1 MFVGVSIDNDSS
13 NTPHITVYTLC
24 TLEGII
30 NLMSYEEQKP
40 IIFLIDDESAILRAL
55 SRELNDIDANIH
67 LFDGALDALAR
78 VESCSPDVIVSDVR
92 MPEMDGIELMEKISD
107 VLPLSE
113 RILLTGYADMEAAI
127 NAINRGRVHYY
138 LEKPWDKEHLRR
150 VVDKGIRLSRLRQR
164 NQYLEQLTQ
173 DQNAQLQEWND
184 KLELKVE
191 ARTQLLKES
200 YQSTISTFSALVEQ
214 RMHEHQSNSRD
225 VADYCVEVGKLLNFS
240 KEELQ
245 SLNFAALMRNV
256 GKVGFSDELLS
267 TPYHAM
273 TADQRCEYQ
282 QHPSLSAVAVA
293 ALKPFKASAPIL
305 AKFCENTDGTGY
317 PESLRGSEIPVAASV
332 LAICCDYYDA
342 MAGYICHPPLTRGQ
356 ARDWLVENSDEL
368 YPLSVVDAA
377 LAVIDSH
384 EQAADIIDAGEQ
396 SLSSHA
402 LRDGMRLTRDLISPA
417 GVLLLRKGTELD
429 SQLISHLVHL
439 ERNGGLVLQL
449 FIIAP

>member
-1 MFVGVSIDNDSS
+1 M
-13 NTPHITVYTLC
+13 
-24 TLEGII
+24 
-30 NLMSYEEQKP
+30 MSYEEQKP
-40 IIFLIDDESAILRAL
+40 TIFLIDDESAILRAL

-67 LFDGALDALAR
+67 LFDGALGALAR
-78 VESCSPDVIVSDVR
+78 VESCNPDVIVSDVR
-92 MPEMDGIELMEKISD
+92 MPGMDGIELMEKMSD

-127 NAINRGRVHYY
+127 NAINKGRVHYY
-138 LEKPWDKEHLRR
+138 LEKPWDKEQLRR
-150 VVDKGIRLSRLRQR
+150 VVNKGIRLSRLRQR

-173 DQNAQLQEWND
+173 DQNVQLQEWND

-200 YQSTISTFSALVEQ
+200 YQSTISTFSGLVEQ

-225 VADYCVEVGKLLNFS
+225 VAEYCVEVGKLLNFS

-293 ALKPFKASAPIL
+293 ALKPFKTSAPIL
-305 AKFCENTDGTGY
+305 AMFCENTDGTGY

-342 MAGYICHPPLTRGQ
+342 MAGYICHPALTRCQ

-384 EQAADIIDAGEQ
+384 EQAADIVDAGEQ

-402 LRDGMRLTRDLISPA
+402 LREGMRLTRDLISPA

-449 FIIAP
+449 FIIAS